1 MTKGK
6 VISII
11 AAAIIATGCTDEPTG
26 QAPVPESGTAP
37 TVRFNDE
44 STVIIYPAEY
54 DGNATVMFEAK
65 GADEVCIKTEEGFNV
80 TTELTRLEGESWKL
94 HLNEAEG
101 MEKGKKYEITITAE
115 NKYGK
120 GQNSIYAETAY
131 LENPFGAM
139 EAHYLGS
146 GEKTFDLFVEGNVDW
161 TVTVNASDRSWS
173 EVQVKDSNHFL
184 LKILANETKSPRKLT
199 LTVTDK
205 AGVYSYSCIYGQ
217 DRCEETQMEIQAR
230 EKAAIIALCEA
241 FAIPYDADTP
251 YPEIEYTGEIGGVGG
266 IGGIAEYNN
275 KGYVTKV
282 GLFGVA
288 GAIPEEIGDL
298 KHCKEFIISGSNLS
312 GKIPES
318 IGEMSSLRSLELT
331 STKGYGLEGNLSES
345 SLSKIAGQL
354 YHIDLVW
361 NNFTGPCPEWL
372 GDTPKNATFWIYMNR
387 LEGKVPEKV
396 QIHPDWNR
404 IIPDGS
410 GRLAKEV
417 NMVQQN
423 GYVLYE

>member
-11 AAAIIATGCTDEPTG
+11 AAAIIAAGCTDGPTG
-26 QAPVPESGTAP
+26 QTTVPGSGTAP
-37 TVRFNDE
+37 TVRFSDE

-80 TTELTRLEGESWKL
+80 TTELTRLEGDSWKL
-94 HLNEAEG
+94 DLSEAEG

-120 GQNSIYAETAY
+120 GQSSIYAETAY
-131 LENPFGAM
+131 LENPFGAS
-139 EAHYLGS
+139 EAHYLGN
-146 GEKTFDLFVEGNVDW
+146 GGKTFDLFVEGNVEWEIRVD
-161 TVTVNASDRSWS
+161 ADDLSWS
-173 EVQVKDSNHFL
+173 EVQVKASNHFL
-184 LKILANETKSPRKLT
+184 LKILPNETKSPRELT

-217 DRCEETQMEIQAR
+217 DRCSETQDEIQTM
-230 EKAAIIALCEA
+230 EKAAIIAICEA

-251 YPEIEYTGEIGGVGG
+251 YPTNEYTGEIGGVGG
-266 IGGIAEYNN
+266 IGGIAEYNS

-282 GLFGVA
+282 GLYGAEGV
-288 GAIPEEIGDL
+288 IPEEIGDL
-298 KHCKEFIISGSNLS
+298 KHCKELIISNAKLS
-312 GKIPES
+312 GKLPES
-318 IGEMSSLRSLELT
+318 IGEMSSLKAIELT
-331 STKGYGLEGNLSES
+331 SMEGYGLEGNLSES

-354 YHIDLVW
+354 YHIDVAW

-372 GDTPKNATFWIYMNR
+372 GDTPGNAIFWIYMNR

-396 QIHPDWNR
+396 QAHPDWNR
-404 IIPDGS
+404 TIPDGS

-417 NMVQQN
+417 NMVQQE
-423 GYVLYE
+423 GYALYE